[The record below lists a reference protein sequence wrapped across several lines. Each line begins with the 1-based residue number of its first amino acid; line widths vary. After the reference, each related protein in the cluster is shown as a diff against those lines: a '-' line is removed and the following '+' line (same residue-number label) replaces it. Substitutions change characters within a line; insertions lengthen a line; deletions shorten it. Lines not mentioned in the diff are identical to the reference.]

1 MITKKPLFSW
11 VLERHRA
18 LQLLLFLLIL
28 LTIFLRVFPLEM
40 QKRIVNTAI
49 AFRKIDVLLVYCGL
63 YLAAVVSAGALKYL
77 INVLQGFIGQRILLD
92 LRTRLYDHI
101 LNLPLPFFRRT
112 PPGMVISSLT
122 SNSAPSGSSWAERWP
137 CHSSMC

>member
-77 INVLQGFIGQRILLD
+77 INVLQGFIGQRILL
-92 LRTRLYDHI
+92 TCVPVYTI
-101 LNLPLPFFRRT
+101 TF
-112 PPGMVISSLT
+112 
-122 SNSAPSGSSWAERWP
+122 
-137 CHSSMC
+137 